1 MNEDIEKS
9 IKTFCS
15 KLSEMY
21 KYLEIEDKKRILEEL
36 ELKSGKVNFWNDQK
50 IAKETIDKI
59 KSIKIILDPF
69 FKISN
74 LIDDLK
80 ILYELIESDDED
92 TFNEIFVIKD
102 EISYLFEKLELAL
115 QTSKKLTKAF
125 YSQIKLFQ
133 RKL

>member
-21 KYLEIEDKKRILEEL
+21 KYLEIEDKKKILEEL
-36 ELKSGKVNFWNDQK
+36 EIKSGKVDFWNNQK

-74 LIDDLK
+74 SLKFPLNEYLLVPLGPYLIPQE
-80 ILYELIESDDED
+80 Y
-92 TFNEIFVIKD
+92 
-102 EISYLFEKLELAL
+102 
-115 QTSKKLTKAF
+115 
-125 YSQIKLFQ
+125 
-133 RKL
+133 